1 MLTIHANSERFES
14 LRNGR
19 SVKQFAEQLDVSQSA
34 LSRVL
39 SKKAEPGPRFIARV
53 LHAVPHQFGDL
64 FVVVDDPT
72 IQDTRTR

>member
-1 MLTIHANSERFES
+1 MLTIHANSTRFEA

-19 SVKQFAEQLDVSQSA
+19 SVKDFAEQLDVSQSA

-53 LHAVPHQFGDL
+53 LTAVPYQFGDL
-64 FVVVDDPT
+64 FTVVDDPT
-72 IQDTRTR
+72 IRDPRA